1 MTALG
6 EECLLIAT
14 LSGEFLLIAAL
25 SHEFLLM
32 AALSK
37 EFVLIAAARSNE
49 FLLTAALNKE
59 FLLIAAPNKESLLKH
74 VTLTGKGEDG
84 IYRTAPAKT
93 YNSVMCKV
101 LADATF
107 GGIARFEKL
116 LTESCY
122 KKTLL
127 TESCH

>member
-6 EECLLIAT
+6 KECLLIAT
-14 LSGEFLLIAAL
+14 LSEEFLLIAAL
-25 SHEFLLM
+25 SHEFLLK

-37 EFVLIAAARSNE
+37 ESFLIAAARSNE
-49 FLLTAALNKE
+49 FLLTAALSKE
-59 FLLIAAPNKESLLKH
+59 SLLIAAPSKESLLKH

-84 IYRTAPAKT
+84 ICRTAPAKT
-93 YNSVMCKV
+93 YSSVMCKV

-107 GGIARFEKL
+107 GGIARFEQL
-116 LTESCY
+116 LTERCY
-122 KKTLL
+122 KTLL